1 MSVINLEY
9 LFQPGSVAVIG
20 ATNDPDNAGNIVMRN
35 LMGGGFLGPVMPVCT
50 DAEAIAGVL
59 TYKDV
64 ESLPKVPDLA
74 VICLPLKDCP
84 PLLAKLSEIGVKA
97 CALIGSGFSSIP
109 EEGRIRLR
117 AELLRAANSPQMRI
131 LGPKSLGFI
140 VPALNLNASLAP
152 LPAKPG
158 KIAFVSQSDSFIPT
172 VLDWAATNDIGF
184 SHVVSLGSRIDLTFG
199 DVLDYLGSDAQTRSI
214 LLYIESIND
223 ARDFMSA
230 ARAASR
236 NKPVLAIRP
245 GQAMQH
251 VTQELSRLDN
261 AMIARSDEVYDVA
274 FRRAGML
281 RVQTIDGMFDAAQTL
296 ASLRQ
301 PVRGNRL
308 AIIVNGT
315 SAGLTA
321 ADGLIRRGGELAKLS
336 DETVEKL
343 DAVFAGHWS
352 GSNPVTIKFDT
363 PGQKYLDALKILI
376 KDKGVDAVLVVH
388 VPFAGISS
396 AEVAEVL
403 AKGLKRVRRMVLT
416 AWLGSGMSRGSR
428 KIFSHHGI
436 PTYESADQAVRA
448 FMYMAEYQ
456 RNQELLTETPDSLPT
471 DFFPDTTTAREIVR
485 AALSGGRQELNE
497 PEARKVLAAYGL
509 PVVETRVAISAREA
523 VIAADEIGC
532 PVALKIRSPQI
543 NQPYDVGGVV
553 LDLESTEKVWE
564 AAATMLTRVNR
575 QRPDAYIEGFTV
587 QKMGRRL
594 GAHELFISASA
605 DSTFGPIIHFG
616 HGGMTREVVRDQ
628 AVAMVPLNMS
638 LARELISRTRISR
651 LLSGTPTQP
660 PADIDDLCLT
670 LIQVSQLFI
679 DIPQIVHLDINP
691 LYGDETG
698 VLALGA
704 KILVA
709 ECREDCP
716 QLAIRPYPRELEE
729 CVVLRDG
736 RQVTLRPIRPEDEPA
751 HYEFLARVSDEDMR
765 MRFFGVV
772 RRDFDHKDMSRFTQ
786 INYDREMAFIATA
799 SNEEGRPETLGVVR
813 TSTKPDN
820 SEAEFAIV
828 IRSDLKGTGLGS
840 MLFHKI
846 IRYTRDRGTHWLVGQ
861 TLFENKAMQGLSRK
875 FGFEISENYEE
886 DLVEM
891 RLNCTKQED
900 QPE

>member
-1 MSVINLEY
+1 MSVFNLEY
-9 LFQPGSVAVIG
+9 LFQPRSIAVIG
-20 ATNDPDNAGNIVMRN
+20 ATNDPSDPGHILMRN
-35 LMGGGFLGPVMPVCT
+35 LMGGGFLGPVMPVST
-50 DAEAIAGVL
+50 DAEAISGVL

-64 ESLPKVPDLA
+64 EQLPKVPDLA
-74 VICLPLKDCP
+74 VICRPLEECP
-84 PLLAKLSEIGVKA
+84 ALLTQLSEIGVRA
-97 CALIGSGFSSIP
+97 SALIGPGFSAMP
-109 EEGRIRLR
+109 EEERFKLR
-117 AELLRAANSPQMRI
+117 GELLRAAKSPKMRI

-140 VPALNLNASLAP
+140 VPFMNLNASLAP
-152 LPAKPG
+152 LPAKAG

-184 SHVVSLGSRIDLTFG
+184 SHVISLGSRIDLTFA

-223 ARDFMSA
+223 AREFMSA

-236 NKPVLAIRP
+236 NKPVLTIRP
-245 GQAMQH
+245 GQSLQH
-251 VTQELSRLDN
+251 VTHELSQLN
-261 AMIARSDEVYDVA
+261 NPMTARTDEVYDVA

-281 RVQTIDGMFDAAQTL
+281 RVQTIDGLFDAAQTL

-301 PVRGNRL
+301 PVRGDRL

-321 ADGLIRRGGELAKLS
+321 ADGLIRRGGKLSNLSEETVAKL
-336 DETVEKL
+336 D
-343 DAVFAGHWS
+343 DVFEGQWS
-352 GSNPVTIKFDT
+352 RSNPVTIKYNT
-363 PGQKYLDALKILI
+363 SGQKYLDALKVLI
-376 KDKGVDAVLVVH
+376 KDKDVDAVLVVH

-396 AEVAEVL
+396 MEVAEVL
-403 AKGLKRVRRMVLT
+403 AKGLKRIRRMVLT
-416 AWLGSGMSRGSR
+416 SWLGSDMSRKSR
-428 KIFSHHGI
+428 RIFSSAGI

-471 DFFPDTTTAREIVR
+471 DFFPDTTTAREIVHK
-485 AALSGGRQELNE
+485 ALAEGRELLNE

-509 PVVETRVAISAREA
+509 PVVETKVAISAREA

-532 PVALKIRSPQI
+532 PIALKIRSPQI

-553 LDLESTEKVWE
+553 LDLESPEKVWE

-605 DSTFGPIIHFG
+605 DTTFGPIIHFG

-628 AVAMVPLNMS
+628 AIAMVPLNMS

-679 DIPQIVHLDINP
+679 DIPQIAHLDINP
-691 LYGDETG
+691 LYGDDTG

-704 KILVA
+704 KITVV
-709 ECREDCP
+709 ECGQDCP

-729 CVVLRDG
+729 CVVLKDG
-736 RQVTLRPIRPEDEPA
+736 RHVTLRPIRPEDEPA
-751 HYEFLARVSDEDMR
+751 HYEFLAKVSDEDMR

-799 SNEEGRPETLGVVR
+799 TNEHGKPETLGVVR

-828 IRSDLKGTGLGS
+828 VRSDLKGSGLGS

-846 IRYTRDRGTHWLVGQ
+846 IRYTQDRRTNWLVGQ

-875 FGFEISENYEE
+875 FGFEIKENYEE

-891 RLNCTKQED
+891 RLNCSRK
-900 QPE
+900 

>member
-9 LFQPGSVAVIG
+9 LFQPRSIAVIG
-20 ATNDPDNAGNIVMRN
+20 ATNDPANAGNILMRN
-35 LMGGGFLGPVMPVCT
+35 LMGGGFLGPVMPVST
-50 DAEAIAGVL
+50 DAEAISGVL
-59 TYKDV
+59 TYKEV
-64 ESLPKVPDLA
+64 EDLPKVPDLA
-74 VICLPLKDCP
+74 IICRPLPECP
-84 PLLAKLSEIGVKA
+84 ELLCKLREIGVKA
-97 CALIGSGFSSIP
+97 TALIGSGFSSMP
-109 EEGRIRLR
+109 EAEQHRLR
-117 AELLRAANSPQMRI
+117 GELLRAAKSPQMRI

-140 VPALNLNASLAP
+140 VPALNLNASIAP
-152 LPAKPG
+152 LPAKAG

-172 VLDWAATNDIGF
+172 VLDWAAINDIGF
-184 SHVVSLGSRIDLTFG
+184 SHVISLGSRIDLTFG

-223 ARDFMSA
+223 ARGFMSA

-236 NKPVLAIRP
+236 HKPVLAIRP
-245 GQAMQH
+245 GQSLQH
-251 VTQELSRLDN
+251 VTHELARIDN
-261 AMIARSDEVYDVA
+261 TMIARADEVYDVA

-281 RVQTIDGMFDAAQTL
+281 RVQTIDGLFDAAQTL

-301 PVRGNRL
+301 PMRGNRL
-308 AIIVNGT
+308 AIIANGT

-321 ADGLIRRGGELAKLS
+321 ADGLIRRGGKLADLS
-336 DETVEKL
+336 EETAEKL
-343 DAVFAGHWS
+343 NIIFEEQWS
-352 GSNPVTIKFDT
+352 KSNPVTIKYDT
-363 PGQKYLDALKILI
+363 TGQKYLDALKVLI
-376 KDKGVDAVLVVH
+376 KDKGVDAVLIVH

-396 AEVAEVL
+396 VEVAEVV
-403 AKGLKRVRRMVLT
+403 ASGLKRVRRMVLT
-416 AWLGSGMSRGSR
+416 AWLGSGMSRKSR
-428 KIFSHHGI
+428 RVFSHAGI

-471 DFFPDTTTAREIVR
+471 DFFPDTTTARDIVHN
-485 AALSGGRQELNE
+485 AITEGRELLNE
-497 PEARKVLAAYGL
+497 PESRRVLAAYGL
-509 PVVETRVAISAREA
+509 PVVETKVALSAREA

-543 NQPYDVGGVV
+543 SQPYDVGGVV

-564 AAATMLTRVNR
+564 SAVTMLTRVNR

-605 DSTFGPIIHFG
+605 DKTFGPIIHFG

-638 LARELISRTRISR
+638 LARELIGRTRISR
-651 LLSGTPTQP
+651 LLSGTPTQH

-679 DIPQIVHLDINP
+679 DIPQISYLDINP

-704 KILVA
+704 KIMVA
-709 ECREDCP
+709 ECGEDCP

-729 CVVLRDG
+729 CVVLKDG
-736 RQVTLRPIRPEDEPA
+736 KQVTLRPIRPEDEPA
-751 HYEFLARVSDEDMR
+751 HYEFLDQVSDEDMR

-799 SNEEGRPETLGVVR
+799 MGANGKPETLGVVR

-828 IRSDLKGTGLGS
+828 VRSDLKGSGLGS

-846 IRYTRDRGTHWLVGQ
+846 IRYTKERRTHWLVGQ
-861 TLFENKAMQGLSRK
+861 TMFENKAMQGLSRK
-875 FGFEISENYEE
+875 FGFEINENYDE

-891 RLNCTKQED
+891 RLDCSKE
-900 QPE
+900 E